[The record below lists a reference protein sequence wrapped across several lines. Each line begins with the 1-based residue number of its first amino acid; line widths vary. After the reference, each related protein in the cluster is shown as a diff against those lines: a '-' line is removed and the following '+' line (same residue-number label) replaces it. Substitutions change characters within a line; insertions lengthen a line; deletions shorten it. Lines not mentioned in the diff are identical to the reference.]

1 MLTISLNSEK
11 KALEYFNICKIPVIA
26 EDTGLFVKDLDNLPG
41 VFSKRWLDGSDND
54 RNLAIINNLNKI
66 PNSSRAASYKSSFSY
81 YDGIKMITVEGVC
94 NGTIDTKISGQN
106 GFAYDSIFI
115 HSSGKKISEMSLS
128 EKNKISQ
135 RNDALKKLKEKFQ
148 KEI

>member
-1 MLTISLNSEK
+1 M
-11 KALEYFNICKIPVIA
+11 IC
-26 EDTGLFVKDLDNLPG
+26 
-41 VFSKRWLDGSDND
+41 
-54 RNLAIINNLNKI
+54 IINNLNKI
-66 PNSSRAASYKSSFSY
+66 PNSSRAASYKSSFSN
-81 YDGIKMITVEGVC
+81 YDGIKMMTVEGVC